1 MPDWNEIVQANAAK
15 VLNASL
21 RVLGNLADAED
32 VSQEVFAEAWQKW
45 RDDPDRPW
53 PGLLNRMSIC
63 RSIDSL
69 RKRKATKSLA
79 LEHVDDRV
87 SDPMQTLIGAEI
99 QSRLRRAVRL
109 LSDRESEV
117 FCLMYFEQQSHNE
130 IAQILGITKAAVAT
144 ALSKARSKLEV
155 AFREISTGET
165 R

>member
-1 MPDWNEIVQANAAK
+1 VPDWNEIVQANAAK

-21 RVLGNLADAED
+21 RVLGNLSDAED

-45 RDDPDRPW
+45 KHDPDRPW
-53 PGLLNRMSIC
+53 SGLLTRMSIC

-69 RKRKATKSLA
+69 RKRKATQSLA
-79 LEHVDDRV
+79 VEPVDDRI
-87 SDPMQTLIGAEI
+87 SDPLQALVGVEI
-99 QSRLRRAVRL
+99 QSRLRKAMCV

-117 FCLMYFEQQSHNE
+117 FCLMYFEQQSHPE
-130 IAQILGITKAAVAT
+130 IAQTLGITKAAVAT

-155 AFREISTGET
+155 AFREISTGEP